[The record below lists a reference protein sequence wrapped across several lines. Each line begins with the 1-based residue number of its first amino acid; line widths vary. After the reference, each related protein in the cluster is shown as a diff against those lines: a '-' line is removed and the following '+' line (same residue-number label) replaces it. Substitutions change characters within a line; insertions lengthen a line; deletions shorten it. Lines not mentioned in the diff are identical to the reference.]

1 MGSTNRQLLLH
12 MLDYADQIEEAN
24 KMFDA
29 SVETLSSNSVYRNAV
44 AMCVLQIGELAGK
57 LTEDFRD
64 ATNRGV
70 YTSSDNNINSGNAAT
85 SGIVQWGQEHALETT
100 VDITCDLGKR
110 DYYSGDSGAFVSGN
124 KTYYRIFYNSNATF
138 PANSVCYLR
147 GSYRFYPVVE

>member
-64 ATNRGV
+64 ATNSEIPWRSVRGLRNV
-70 YTSSDNNINSGNAAT
+70 VAHTYGKVDSNSLWETITGDIPELKAFCLRQ
-85 SGIVQWGQEHALETT
+85 VELLEEENV
-100 VDITCDLGKR
+100 VDEM
-110 DYYSGDSGAFVSGN
+110 SEQN
-124 KTYYRIFYNSNATF
+124 M
-138 PANSVCYLR
+138 
-147 GSYRFYPVVE
+147 

>member
-64 ATNRGV
+64 ATNSEIPWRSVRGLRNV
-70 YTSSDNNINSGNAAT
+70 VAHTYGKVDSNSLWETITGDIPELKAFCIRQIQKLDQEEAAVEEVEEPT
-85 SGIVQWGQEHALETT
+85 
-100 VDITCDLGKR
+100 ITDQ
-110 DYYSGDSGAFVSGN
+110 N
-124 KTYYRIFYNSNATF
+124 M
-138 PANSVCYLR
+138 
-147 GSYRFYPVVE
+147 